1 MTSPR
6 DIPRRSSS
14 RDERGGRGG
23 GRGSSRREQQQEV
36 VGGAAAELG
45 RVWVDLFLGPRS
57 RRERRRPLAVALEAL

>member
-6 DIPRRSSS
+6 EIPRRSSS

-23 GRGSSRREQQQEV
+23 GRGSSRREQQQEAA
-36 VGGAAAELG
+36 GGGGAELG
-45 RVWVDLFLGPRS
+45 RVCVDLFRGRRS